1 MGVGVDCVG
10 VSVVAFHSLKELR
23 QPTDLSVG
31 GHPKKEPMTLV
42 VGSSVVGFL
51 PQPSGRGKKKEA
63 ALPQHYLSPNQI
75 KPNYIFRKTS
85 SNPKKQMK
93 LL

>member
-1 MGVGVDCVG
+1 M
-10 VSVVAFHSLKELR
+10 
-23 QPTDLSVG
+23 DLSVG
-31 GHPKKEPMTLV
+31 GHPKKELMTLV
-42 VGSSVVGFL
+42 VGFVVGFL

-85 SNPKKQMK
+85 SSSKKTSK
-93 LL
+93 VIVKSTITNFSITLCSF

>member
-1 MGVGVDCVG
+1 MKRFQGSWFQSSKVM
-10 VSVVAFHSLKELR
+10 AEPWNFANPWIYPWEATIKT
-23 QPTDLSVG
+23 Q
-31 GHPKKEPMTLV
+31 PMT
-42 VGSSVVGFL
+42 SVVGFL

-85 SNPKKQMK
+85 SNP
-93 LL
+93 